1 VQNLLMFGGFPVETL
16 SAKIFIAVA
25 RVAEADAPICARVF
39 ADRFA

>member
-16 SAKIFIAVA
+16 SAKIFIADP
-25 RVAEADAPICARVF
+25 RVAESGARICARVF